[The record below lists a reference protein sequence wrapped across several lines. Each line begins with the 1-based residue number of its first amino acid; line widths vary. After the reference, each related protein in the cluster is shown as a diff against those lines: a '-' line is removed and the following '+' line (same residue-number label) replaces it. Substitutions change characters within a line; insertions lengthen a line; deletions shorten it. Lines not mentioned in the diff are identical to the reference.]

1 MLLLLLPI
9 NNANGYGS
17 IVGLDMVVRDE
28 SGNILD
34 TNSTSTTQLY
44 EHHIYAIE
52 RIRKATVSIERSEAT
67 APSAPNTNVLSLPR
81 PEFVQQKSHI
91 ENDE

>member
-1 MLLLLLPI
+1 MVPHML
-9 NNANGYGS
+9 
-17 IVGLDMVVRDE
+17 GLDMVVRDE

-34 TNSTSTTQLY
+34 TNGTSTTQLY

-52 RIRKATVSIERSEAT
+52 RIRKATVSFHRFGVRHPHFPAQCVHVSPICM
-67 APSAPNTNVLSLPR
+67 

-91 ENDE
+91 EDNE

>member
-1 MLLLLLPI
+1 MVPHML
-9 NNANGYGS
+9 
-17 IVGLDMVVRDE
+17 GLDMVVRDE

-52 RIRKATVSIERSEAT
+52 RIRKATVSFYTES
-67 APSAPNTNVLSLPR
+67 V
-81 PEFVQQKSHI
+81 
-91 ENDE
+91 